1 MRKTSLIFNCW
12 PKMSQ
17 LTHFSWV
24 KLNFFGKDLTNSTS
38 EFGALAEKYH
48 QYQVRLGNDN
58 PTFVRIITKLSSK
71 WTVFFVSW
79 SFSFLGYLVVG
90 DYEDG
95 FLTGKEQVFFYS
107 LHWSVFARSVQGTT
121 IYALRALGIQKQ
133 NDNKLFVRISWET
146 WTPPP
151 RQCTEWKTQLA
162 LPEYSSTT
170 LFSERGTQSLFLLE
184 ICAIF

>member
-1 MRKTSLIFNCW
+1 MEWICI
-12 PKMSQ
+12 
-17 LTHFSWV
+17 WV
-24 KLNFFGKDLTNSTS
+24 YSDL
-38 EFGALAEKYH
+38 
-48 QYQVRLGNDN
+48 Q
-58 PTFVRIITKLSSK
+58 IITQNWQLVQNTIDVRSGLETTIPRLWESSQSFQ
-71 WTVFFVSW
+71 VSELFFFVSW
-79 SFSFLGYLVVG
+79 SFSLLGYLVVG

-107 LHWSVFARSVQGTT
+107 LSQSVFARSAQGTT

>member
-1 MRKTSLIFNCW
+1 MNLYLSLLRSTDNYT
-12 PKMSQ
+12 K
-17 LTHFSWV
+17 LTTCS
-24 KLNFFGKDLTNSTS
+24 
-38 EFGALAEKYH
+38 KY
-48 QYQVRLGNDN
+48 YWCQVRLGNDN

-79 SFSFLGYLVVG
+79 SFSLLGYLVVG

-107 LHWSVFARSVQGTT
+107 LNQSVFARSVQGTT